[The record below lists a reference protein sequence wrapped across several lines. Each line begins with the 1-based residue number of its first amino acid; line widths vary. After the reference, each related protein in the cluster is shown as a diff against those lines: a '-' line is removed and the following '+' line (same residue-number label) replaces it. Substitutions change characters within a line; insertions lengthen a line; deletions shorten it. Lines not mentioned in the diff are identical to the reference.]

1 MDRKSGRSS
10 CSVAT
15 LLFLADCRRVCRSAG
30 VFDRRDFVAS
40 NLVVLE
46 EKIFRARQWIP
57 VEEGTPAFV
66 VGAPSMLTRM
76 ILTVLFAIE
85 GFGSPDRFL
94 LIPRC
99 VLELRHVEYLK
110 SIEAKEEGFDGVKRG
125 LIVL

>member
-1 MDRKSGRSS
+1 MDRKSGWFS

-30 VFDRRDFVAS
+30 VFDRWGFVAS
-40 NLVVLE
+40 NLAVLE
-46 EKIFRARQWIP
+46 EKIFRARQRIP
-57 VEEGTPAFV
+57 VEEDTPAFV
-66 VGAPSMLTRM
+66 VGAPSTLTRM
-76 ILTVLFAIE
+76 ILAVLFAIE

-110 SIEAKEEGFDGVKRG
+110 SIEAKDERFDGVKRG
-125 LIVL
+125 LNVL